1 MDQILT
7 KEIFKENPYIQNC
20 DSLIVNVQD
29 NWIQLDQ
36 TIFYAEGGGQLGDT
50 GFIKA
55 KDRKIEIINTIR
67 DGKLIK
73 HITNGDIDLNIND
86 KVECVIDWDR
96 RYRLMKM
103 HTCYIYC
110 ALWLKRK
117 SQVVQLR
124 ITKED

>member
-7 KEIFKENPYIQNC
+7 KEVFKENPYIKNC
-20 DSLIVNVQD
+20 DSLIVNFQD

-50 GFIKA
+50 GFIKT

-73 HITNGDIDLNIND
+73 HITKGDIDLNIND
-86 KVECVIDWDR
+86 KLEKVLYSKI
-96 RYRLMKM
+96 
-103 HTCYIYC
+103 
-110 ALWLKRK
+110 
-117 SQVVQLR
+117 
-124 ITKED
+124 